1 MPTFTHTLRP
11 LQLAAGTAIRQ
22 APRGQLEKV
31 TPDSPAI
38 VAMTDLKRT
47 RPITIAPDAGIAVA
61 LTIMI
66 HANVRL
72 LLVLD
77 GHGAICGLISARD
90 IGGELPLQIAAQ
102 ERIPFDAVR
111 VDQVMTGV
119 AEIRPLDFAAVRHA
133 AVRDVVRHLVDEQRH
148 HALVLERQEDE
159 QYVAR
164 GIFSATQI
172 GRQLGQEILIGD
184 GIAQSFAALERMIA

>member
-11 LQLAAGTAIRQ
+11 LQLAAGAAIRP
-22 APRGQLEKV
+22 ALRRNIEKV
-31 TPDSPAI
+31 TPESPAI
-38 VAMTDLKRT
+38 VAMTDLR
-47 RPITIAPDAGIAVA
+47 RLPPITIAPDAGIAVA

-90 IGGELPLQIAAQ
+90 ISGELPLQIAAQ

-119 AEIRPLDFAAVRHA
+119 ADIRPLDFEGVRHA

-148 HALVLERQEDE
+148 HALVLERQDDS

-172 GRQLGQEILIGD
+172 GRQLGQEIVIGD